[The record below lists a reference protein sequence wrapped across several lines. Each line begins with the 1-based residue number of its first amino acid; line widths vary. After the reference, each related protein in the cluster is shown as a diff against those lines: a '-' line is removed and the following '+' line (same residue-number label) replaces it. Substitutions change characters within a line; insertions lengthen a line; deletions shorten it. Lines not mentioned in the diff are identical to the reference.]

1 MYVYSNF
8 NSGRGGTGCLIFG
21 ILGLVASYFILKG
34 LFVFLSWAAPVLFIL
49 SLIINWRAVAD
60 TGKDFLA
67 LLERNPLAGLL
78 TAALCVVGFPVLA
91 LYLFIKALG
100 YNKLKSFKQQFN
112 GQRPNPSV
120 PDFVE
125 FEVLESRPKSMP
137 RTETPEE
144 EPLEP
149 PVIPEK
155 ARDIP
160 VEKPHNPYDQM
171 F

>member
-1 MYVYSNF
+1 MYVNTSF
-8 NSGRGGTGCLIFG
+8 NSGRGGTGCLVFG
-21 ILGLVASYFILKG
+21 ILGLVAAYFILKG
-34 LFVFLSWAAPVLFIL
+34 LFTLLSWAAPVLFVL
-49 SLIINWRAVAD
+49 ALIVNWRSVAD
-60 TGKDFLA
+60 TGKEFLA

-100 YNKLKSFKQQFN
+100 YNKLNNFKQQF
-112 GQRPNPSV
+112 GGERPNAPV
-120 PDFVE
+120 DDFVE
-125 FEVLESRPKSMP
+125 FEELESRPKPMP
-137 RTETPEE
+137 RTETIVE

-149 PVIPEK
+149 PVIPDK
-155 ARDIP
+155 AADKP